1 MSRLSD
7 LLHERQLTSQHKQ
20 IKPLELSASPALN
33 PEEQVDTDSQ
43 PAELADTALNLLKA
57 STVNLSKA
65 TDNSLNTALQQELR
79 DITVLSPV
87 NLVRQAKDNTAP
99 SLSLDHRTA
108 PPLAHLL
115 DPDSHLRELTDN
127 SPRVS
132 TDNNLDKDRPSTD
145 SSLVKGSM
153 VNRLD
158 RGNMDNS
165 LDRDS
170 MVSSQDKDRDSTV
183 NNLPRVNM
191 VNNQDKVNMANN
203 QLKANT
209 ANSPLLPVE
218 EVSMLGTSRLFYSN
232 VFKM

>member
-1 MSRLSD
+1 MSRLSG
-7 LLHERQLTSQHKQ
+7 LLHERQLTLQHKQ
-20 IKPLELSASPALN
+20 TKPLELSASPVLN
-33 PEEQVDTDSQ
+33 LEEQVDTDNQ

-79 DITVLSPV
+79 DITVL
-87 NLVRQAKDNTAP
+87 NLVRQAKDNTDP
-99 SLSLDHRTA
+99 NPSLDHHTA
-108 PPLAHLL
+108 PLPVYLL
-115 DPDSHLRELTDN
+115 DLDSPLRELTDN

-132 TDNNLDKDRPSTD
+132 TDNNPDKDRGSTDNSLGKGNMDSSLARGNMANNLDKDST
-145 SSLVKGSM
+145 
-153 VNRLD
+153 
-158 RGNMDNS
+158 
-165 LDRDS
+165 
-170 MVSSQDKDRDSTV
+170 VSSQDKDRDSTV

>member
-1 MSRLSD
+1 M
-7 LLHERQLTSQHKQ
+7 
-20 IKPLELSASPALN
+20 
-33 PEEQVDTDSQ
+33 EQVDTDNQ

-170 MVSSQDKDRDSTV
+170 MVNNLDRASMVSRQDKGRDSTANNLLRVNTVNNQDKDSTV
-183 NNLPRVNM
+183 NNL
-191 VNNQDKVNMANN
+191 
-203 QLKANT
+203 LKDSM
-209 ANSPLLPVE
+209 ANSPQLPVE
-218 EVSMLGTSRLFYSN
+218 EESMLGTSPPFYSN
-232 VFKM
+232 VFRM